1 MSDDKRPEEVIES
14 RKLIDGGNVIVLV
27 GDEQRQI
34 PIPLPD
40 IFQQLFSIL
49 GDLDKRLMA
58 LEGQKGSIITLN

>member
-1 MSDDKRPEEVIES
+1 MSDDKRPEEVIEP